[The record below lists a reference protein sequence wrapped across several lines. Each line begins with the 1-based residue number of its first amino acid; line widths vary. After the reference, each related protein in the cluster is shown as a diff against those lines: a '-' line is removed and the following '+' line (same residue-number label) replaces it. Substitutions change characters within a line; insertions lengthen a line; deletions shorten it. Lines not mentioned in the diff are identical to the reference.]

1 MIAPRCPPHA
11 TAPSRALRPKI
22 RLQPPS
28 LRIPHRKRSQ
38 WCPRARK
45 GQEHTVGLLYLPRYG
60 RACLTRRPWNP
71 ETTETAPSSPSNTD
85 RQPDLASHSL
95 TKTVSKSLLTSLM
108 VRLNWYNKWYD
119 DANSFSF
126 FSVSWRSQD
135 GPFCEVRPSCSDGQ
149 RWLYNFLQLCIFEK
163 CKIN

>member
-108 VRLNWYNKWYD
+108 VRLTTNDMMMQTLSLSLAYPEGPKMGRSVKWD
-119 DANSFSF
+119 QAAAM
-126 FSVSWRSQD
+126 VSAD
-135 GPFCEVRPSCSDGQ
+135 CTTSCSSA
-149 RWLYNFLQLCIFEK
+149 FLRNVK
-163 CKIN
+163 